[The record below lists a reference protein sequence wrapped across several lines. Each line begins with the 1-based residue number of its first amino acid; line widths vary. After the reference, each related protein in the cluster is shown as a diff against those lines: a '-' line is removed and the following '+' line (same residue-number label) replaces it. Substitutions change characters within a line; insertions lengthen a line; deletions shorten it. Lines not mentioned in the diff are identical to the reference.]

1 MAYNLIPA
9 NKVSSSGLDAE
20 RMRMEVAANN
30 IANSQVT
37 SPGGKGLY
45 RRKQVVFETVLKE
58 QVNNDPGST
67 LGGVRVKEINYS
79 NRKPIEVYN
88 PSHPHA
94 DPESGIVKKP
104 QISPLEE
111 MIDMMTATRAYEA
124 NLSMMK
130 ESKKMAE
137 KTIALGGH

>member
-9 NKVSSSGLDAE
+9 NRVSSTGLTAE
-20 RMRMEVAANN
+20 KTRMAIAANN

-37 SPGGKGLY
+37 TPSGKGLY
-45 RRKQVVFETVLKE
+45 RRKQVVFETILRD
-58 QVNNDPGST
+58 QVGKDPAST
-67 LGGVRVKEINYS
+67 LGGVKVKEITHS

-94 DPESGIVKKP
+94 DPETGILKKP

-111 MIDMMTATRAYEA
+111 MVDMMTATRAYEA

-137 KTIALGGH
+137 KTIALGGQ

>member
-1 MAYNLIPA
+1 MAFNLIPA
-9 NKVSSSGLDAE
+9 NRISSSGLDAE
-20 RMRMEVAANN
+20 RVRMEVAANN

-37 SPGGKGLY
+37 SPEGKGLY
-45 RRKQVVFETVLKE
+45 RRKQVVFETVLNE
-58 QVNNDPGST
+58 QIGSDPGST
-67 LGGVRVKEINYS
+67 LGGVRVKEVSFS

-94 DPESGIVKKP
+94 DPETGILKKP

-111 MIDMMTATRAYEA
+111 MVDMMTATRAYEA

-130 ESKKMAE
+130 ESKKIAE
-137 KTIALGGH
+137 KTIALGGQ